1 MTARVFPLGK
11 LMGMR
16 QDNYAQS
23 EINRIDNKIAANE
36 RTIGELAHAN
46 WLLRLERTQFEEDL
60 RG

>member
-23 EINRIDNKIAANE
+23 EINRIDNKIAENE
-36 RTIGELAHAN
+36 RQIGTLAHAN
-46 WLLRLERTQFEEDL
+46 WLLRLERTQYEEDL
-60 RG
+60 NG